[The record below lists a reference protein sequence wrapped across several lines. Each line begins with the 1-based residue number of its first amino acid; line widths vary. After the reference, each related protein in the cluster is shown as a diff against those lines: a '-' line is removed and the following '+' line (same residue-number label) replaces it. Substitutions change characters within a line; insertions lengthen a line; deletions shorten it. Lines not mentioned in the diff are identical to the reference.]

1 MNDHTI
7 SIVRE
12 SFDLLEPIASQA
24 AALYYANLFDA
35 APSLRRIQEGDAA
48 QCAKLVRTMS
58 LVVARLDE
66 PTELRALLSD
76 SSRGWPRELMLD
88 EYVDAARSALLK
100 TLYESLGV
108 AYTPEVE
115 EAWIEV
121 WAELASLSKDAV
133 LAPAMS
139 A

>member
-24 AALYYANLFDA
+24 AALYYANLFEA
-35 APSLRRIQEGDAA
+35 VPSLRRSQDGDSA

-58 LVVARLDE
+58 LVIARLDE
-66 PTELRALLSD
+66 PAPLRALLSD
-76 SSRGWPRELMLD
+76 SSRGWPREVMSD
-88 EYVDAARSALLK
+88 EYVDAARGALLK
-100 TLYESLGV
+100 TLYECLGV

-115 EAWIEV
+115 EAWTDV
-121 WAELASLSKDAV
+121 WAELASLSKDTV